1 MPRAALLLFL
11 ASLLTSPASAGP
23 QPLLDPN
30 AALAKSQA
38 TGRPVLAIAGSTGC
52 IWCKK
57 MAGELATSPAAQ
69 EPAAKFVVLLLDTDD
84 PVRWPLWESRYKVEG
99 DGIPA
104 VFVVRADGEQ
114 IYGESG
120 APQDLAAFL
129 DERLRDAGTVLDDA
143 ALGELTSASRT
154 LAKSWRKRDP
164 KEVIPELTKWLD
176 PKNHSAPAKQIAQI
190 VEQMKKFAGDRF
202 AAAERDLQA
211 ADRKPDAAFEAA
223 VTVLRMRRDYAGLPE
238 LGEDL
243 ERRAAALETDPKV
256 TPVLE
261 TAAKV
266 FEAESLYE
274 NDQRDEAITAV
285 RSLAA
290 EEPGCPAAK
299 YASKAIAKWE
309 RETRSGR
316 TKPVGDVNAASSDG
330 ASDRAASQL
339 RLGKILHASNPA
351 KARSY
356 FERAIELAPDSP
368 AAAEAK
374 ELLGR

>member
-11 ASLLTSPASAGP
+11 ASILPSPASAGP

-30 AALAKSQA
+30 AALAQSQA

-52 IWCKK
+52 VWCKK
-57 MAGELATSPAAQ
+57 MAAELASDPTVQ

-114 IYGESG
+114 IYGDTG
-120 APQDLAAFL
+120 APRDLAAFL
-129 DERLRDAGTVLDDA
+129 DSRLKDAGTVLDDA
-143 ALGELTSASRT
+143 ALSELAAASRT

-164 KEVIPELTKWLD
+164 KEVIPELTKRLD
-176 PKNHSAPAKQIAQI
+176 PKNYSAPAKQIAQ
-190 VEQMKKFAGDRF
+190 VAEQMKKFAGDRF
-202 AAAERDLQA
+202 AAAERDLRA

-223 VTVLRMRRDYAGLPE
+223 VTVLRMRRDYAGLPG

-243 ERRAAALETDPKV
+243 ESRAAALETDPKAA
-256 TPVLE
+256 PVLE
-261 TAAKV
+261 TAAKALA
-266 FEAESLYE
+266 AESLYE
-274 NDQRDEAITAV
+274 SDQRDEAITAM

-290 EEPGCPAAK
+290 EEPGSPAAK
-299 YASKAIAKWE
+299 YASKTVARWE

-316 TKPVGDVNAASSDG
+316 TKPAAEESAVSGDDASE
-330 ASDRAASQL
+330 RAATQL